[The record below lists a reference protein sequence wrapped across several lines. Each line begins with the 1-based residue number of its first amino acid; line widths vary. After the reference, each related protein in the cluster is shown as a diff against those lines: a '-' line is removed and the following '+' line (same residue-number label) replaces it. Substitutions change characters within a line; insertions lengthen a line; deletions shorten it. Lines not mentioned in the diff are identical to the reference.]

1 MSSLGIR
8 VHLVV
13 IYLPP
18 EYIIGM
24 DILGNW
30 QILTYIK
37 ILFIVP
43 IERDMLTITMVLLCA
58 YWWCVLVP
66 SGWNLRREHTGSR
79 RSSLGRKLCFP
90 CYPEEGP
97 K

>member
-18 EYIIGM
+18 ESIIEM

-30 QILTYIK
+30 QILTYVK

-43 IERDMLTITMVLLCA
+43 IKRYMLTIIMILLRE
-58 YWWCVLVP
+58 YWWRVLVP
-66 SGWNLRREHTGSR
+66 
-79 RSSLGRKLCFP
+79 
-90 CYPEEGP
+90 
-97 K
+97 

>member
-18 EYIIGM
+18 EYKIGM

-43 IERDMLTITMVLLCA
+43 IKRCMLWEMQGAVGA
-58 YWWCVLVP
+58 Q
-66 SGWNLRREHTGSR
+66 
-79 RSSLGRKLCFP
+79 
-90 CYPEEGP
+90 
-97 K
+97 